1 MDKDYSEKMRKQ
13 ITQLG
18 AQDDTWKIGYFK
30 PTWYV
35 LFKKESTDGRD
46 SPVYEGRTTDKSV
59 AQNFLDDNKNQYI
72 SARVD
77 IYNDDVTYSRFPGE
91 RV

>member
-1 MDKDYSEKMRKQ
+1 LSN
-13 ITQLG
+13 
-18 AQDDTWKIGYFK
+18 
-30 PTWYV
+30 WYI

-59 AQNFLDDNKNQYI
+59 AQRFLDNNISPYV

-77 IYNDDVTYSRFPGE
+77 IYNDDMMYSRFPGE